1 MLPFTHAQFLDVFRD
16 YNLAIWPVQ
25 VVALVLGLAAVAL
38 TFARSAAAGRIVSA
52 ILALMWLWNGV
63 VYHGMFFTGINKAA
77 WLFACLFIF
86 EGLLLAEASYAGRLS
101 FRPKARAARR
111 AGLGFALYA
120 LVLYPL
126 IGRAFGFT
134 WPAAPMF
141 GTAPCPVTIFTSGLL
156 LLAEPGV
163 PRRLLIVPA
172 LWAAIGGSAAFLLAV
187 PQDWMLLASGLIAVP
202 WLLATHHSGKEP

>member
-16 YNLAIWPVQ
+16 YNLAIWPVH

-77 WLFACLFIF
+77 WLFACLFVF
-86 EGLLLAEASYAGRLS
+86 EGLLLTEASYAGRLS
-101 FRPKARAARR
+101 FRPKAHAARR
-111 AGLGFALYA
+111 VGLGLALYA

-126 IGRAFGFT
+126 IGRAFGLT
-134 WPAAPMF
+134 WPTAPVF
-141 GTAPCPVTIFTSGLL
+141 GTAPCPVTIFTFGLL
-156 LLAEPGV
+156 LMAEPGV

-172 LWAAIGGSAAFLLAV
+172 LWAAVGGSAAFLLAV

-202 WLLATHHSGKEP
+202 WLLATHHNGKGP